1 MRELKERVLEGRE
14 SDHEDE
20 LAGLAFKAFD
30 EGLRSV
36 LGESVTKAL
45 YYHFE
50 EKSGLKVEDVFRRP
64 EDSNAFV
71 CFLREFFDYGYDALE
86 RIIVEIVSKRVGIKA
101 SSLSEVLSLLS
112 SRSTS
117 RSTPC
122 STSRSTC
129 LKE

>member
-1 MRELKERVLEGRE
+1 VRELRGRGLEGQE

-20 LAGLAFKAFD
+20 IAGLAFKALD

-36 LGESVTKAL
+36 LGESVTKVL

-50 EKSGLKVEDVFRRP
+50 EKSGLKVEEALGRP
-64 EDSNAFV
+64 EGLKAFAR
-71 CFLREFFDYGYDALE
+71 FLREFFDYGYDALE
-86 RIIVEIVSKRVGIKA
+86 KVMVEVLSKRVGIKA
-101 SSLSEVLSLLS
+101 SSLSEALSLLS

-122 STSRSTC
+122 STC
-129 LKE
+129 LKK

>member
-1 MRELKERVLEGRE
+1 VRKLKERRLEGRE
-14 SDHEDE
+14 GDHEGE
-20 LAGLAFKAFD
+20 LASLAFKALD

-36 LGESVTKAL
+36 LGESVTKTL

-50 EKSGLKVEDVFRRP
+50 ERTGLKVEEALERP
-64 EDSNAFV
+64 EGSKTFTR
-71 CFLREFFDYGYDALE
+71 FLREFFDYGYDALE
-86 RIIVEIVSKRVGIKA
+86 KVMVEILSKRVGIRV
-101 SSLSEVLSLLS
+101 SSLSEALSLLS

-122 STSRSTC
+122 STC